1 MLKIFS
7 TLCFLRLSV
16 FFSINVTF
24 WLYCHPFSVK
34 KDLESF
40 QKILFFILSLVQI
53 QFLRKFFFAFLISFR
68 TRFCCFLYAFR
79 SSSKIHN
86 HWILFRRS
94 NQLSYQAMSSTCT
107 QSQLCITTTISSI
120 SSLSDFISAFAFVSS
135 HVYFNRK
142 SVEVIIWV

>member
-1 MLKIFS
+1 MLKIFA

-24 WLYCHPFSVK
+24 WLYWEPFSVK

-53 QFLRKFFFAFLISFR
+53 QFLRKFFFAFLFGFR

-94 NQLSYQAMSSTCT
+94 NQLSYQAMSSTRT
-107 QSQLCITTTISSI
+107 QSHFCTPNPIWSI
-120 SSLSDFISAFAFVSS
+120 CSVSDFISAFAFVSC
-135 HVYFNRK
+135 HVYFNQK
-142 SVEVIIWV
+142 FVEAITWV